1 MKKILFSLLAIAAL
15 AACSKSDDDNNSGD
29 GGGSATSTVNNT
41 LPKKITE
48 TKTEAGKEYRSVTT
62 YHYDTDGRFISAIYQ
77 FYFNGAQ
84 TPTSTSIIKDS
95 YENNLLKKT
104 EVETKGDDVDLYTTE
119 HFYNNQKQLIREETD
134 YKNRRNERYVT
145 TSYKY
150 YNNGFLSDEV
160 KVTSSEHPLTGV
172 QTETTYVDKHTTYN
186 GNVVIVIE
194 RVYRKDSNNI
204 QHPDTSSTT
213 TVYTFAGE
221 NPIKKEVTDSNGY
234 KIVYEYRYD
243 SHKNPLIQPKNNGK
257 ITDFTYSLNELI
269 SRNNVIAITKTSTPA
284 NGRNVT
290 TTHETFEYTYNQSGY
305 PLTIKHYENNQ
316 LVGTKEYE
324 Y

>member
-1 MKKILFSLLAIAAL
+1 M
-15 AACSKSDDDNNSGD
+15 NSGD

-48 TKTEAGKEYRSVTT
+48 TKTEAGKN
-62 YHYDTDGRFISAIYQ
+62 TDPWLPIITISDGAFYFSAIYQ

-104 EVETKGDDVDLYTTE
+104 EVETKGDDVDYYTTE

-160 KVTSSEHPLTGV
+160 KVTSSEHP
-172 QTETTYVDKHTTYN
+172 
-186 GNVVIVIE
+186 
-194 RVYRKDSNNI
+194 
-204 QHPDTSSTT
+204 
-213 TVYTFAGE
+213 
-221 NPIKKEVTDSNGY
+221 
-234 KIVYEYRYD
+234 
-243 SHKNPLIQPKNNGK
+243 
-257 ITDFTYSLNELI
+257 
-269 SRNNVIAITKTSTPA
+269 
-284 NGRNVT
+284 
-290 TTHETFEYTYNQSGY
+290 
-305 PLTIKHYENNQ
+305 
-316 LVGTKEYE
+316 
-324 Y
+324 

>member
-1 MKKILFSLLAIAAL
+1 MKKILFSLLAVAAL
-15 AACSKSDDDNNSGD
+15 AACSKNDDDNNSGD
-29 GGGSATSTVNNT
+29 GRGSATSTVNNT

-48 TKTEAGKEYRSVTT
+48 TKTEAGKEYRSVIT

-104 EVETKGDDVDLYTTE
+104 EVETKGDDVDYYTTE

-172 QTETTYVDKHTTYN
+172 QTETSYVDKHTTYN
-186 GNVVIVIE
+186 GMW
-194 RVYRKDSNNI
+194 
-204 QHPDTSSTT
+204 
-213 TVYTFAGE
+213 
-221 NPIKKEVTDSNGY
+221 
-234 KIVYEYRYD
+234 
-243 SHKNPLIQPKNNGK
+243 
-257 ITDFTYSLNELI
+257 
-269 SRNNVIAITKTSTPA
+269 
-284 NGRNVT
+284 
-290 TTHETFEYTYNQSGY
+290 
-305 PLTIKHYENNQ
+305 
-316 LVGTKEYE
+316 
-324 Y
+324 

>member
-1 MKKILFSLLAIAAL
+1 MKKILFSLLAVAAL
-15 AACSKSDDDNNSGD
+15 AACNKNDDNNSGD

-48 TKTEAGKEYRSVTT
+48 TKTEAGVEYRSVVT
-62 YHYDTDGRFISAIYQ
+62 YHYDNNGRFTYATAVNYA
-77 FYFNGAQ
+77 NGTQ
-84 TPTSTSIIKDS
+84 TGTTSTIS
-95 YENNLLKKT
+95 YLYDGDQVKEFK
-104 EVETKGDDVDLYTTE
+104 VDTKGIDDAITKY
-119 HFYNNQKQLIREETD
+119 FYNNQKQLIREETD
-134 YKNRRNERYVT
+134 YKNRGSERYVT

-186 GNVVIVIE
+186 GNVVTVIE

-243 SHKNPLIQPKNNGK
+243 SYKNLLIQAKSNEK